1 MDLEA
6 KLNAIIKDVFKEDHD
21 IVTMSTPEYANKAEK
36 ASMEPS
42 KGTTREKMNKEW
54 FGKRP
59 SGKEME
65 KLDKTSPKE
74 AEGGFTAGEGKG
86 L

>member
-1 MDLEA
+1 MDLES
-6 KLNAIIKDVFKEDHD
+6 KLNKIIKDVFNEDHD
-21 IVTMSTPEYANKAEK
+21 IVMMSTPEYAGKLEK

-42 KGTTREKMNKEW
+42 QGTTREKMNKEW

-59 SGKEME
+59 SGAKTPSLEKKDSKETDGG
-65 KLDKTSPKE
+65 LSPN
-74 AEGGFTAGEGKG
+74 EGKG